1 MSWQGVLG
9 HDELVDQFRRRLA
22 LGRLASTFLF
32 VGPAGIGKRTFA
44 NKLAQALL
52 CTAQDERRLEPCGT
66 CPSCLQV
73 TSQTHPD
80 LLLVAKPYDKNTLP
94 LELFIGD
101 DEHRM
106 RVGLC
111 HDISLRPM
119 MSTRRVA
126 IIDDADFLSR
136 ESANC
141 LLKTLEEPPPR
152 SVMILIGT
160 SVEQQLPTIRSRAQ
174 IVRFQPLSVDVV
186 AQLLVEQKLVADP
199 GEALRLA
206 SHSDGSLAQAMELAD
221 PELWTFREQL
231 YAKLSEPILDSVA
244 TAKMVLTFVEAAGK
258 EAVAR
263 RVRGRRV
270 IGFAAEY
277 YRHLARV
284 LAGGDPVGDAEL
296 NQAVLRRQRTWPG
309 DADMAADC
317 VERSLEAIGQIDR
330 YVNQTTL
337 FEGWLDAVS
346 SRLMSTPAARPT
358 P

>member
-1 MSWQGVLG
+1 MSWQGIVG
-9 HDELVDQFRRRLA
+9 HDEVVAQFRRRLD

-32 VGPAGIGKRTFA
+32 VGPTGIGKRTFA
-44 NKLAQALL
+44 MKLAQALL
-52 CTAQDERRLEPCGT
+52 CTERDERLLEPCGT

-73 TSQTHPD
+73 KSQTHPD
-80 LLLVAKPYDKNTLP
+80 LLLVAKPDDKNTLP
-94 LELFIGD
+94 LDLFIGD

-106 RVGLC
+106 REGLC

-119 MSTRRVA
+119 MSARRVA

-174 IVRFQPLSVDVV
+174 IVRFQPLSLEVV
-186 AQLLVEQKLVADP
+186 AELLVKQSLVADRS
-199 GEALRLA
+199 EAERLA
-206 SHSDGSLAQAMELAD
+206 THSEGSLAQALELAD
-221 PELWTFREQL
+221 PELWSFRDQL
-231 YAKLSEPILDSVA
+231 YVKLSEPLLDSVS
-244 TAKMVLTFVEAAGK
+244 TAKMVLAFVEAAGK

-270 IGFAAEY
+270 IGFAADY
-277 YRHLARV
+277 YRQLARV
-284 LAGGDPVGDAEL
+284 LAGGEPVGDDEL
-296 NQAVLRRQRTWPG
+296 NQAVLRRQRSWPG
-309 DADMAADC
+309 DADTAADC
-317 VERSLEAIGQIDR
+317 VERCLEAIGQIDR
-330 YVNQTTL
+330 YVNQSTL
-337 FEGWLDAVS
+337 FEGWLDGVS
-346 SRLMSTPAARPT
+346 SNIMSPPAARPT